1 MNFQKFG
8 AFPDTGY
15 SQSKKTQQNLPF
27 LELIKLL
34 PSLLKNKTNEP
45 TSSKSEE
52 NSEKTTQ
59 KSANAKAY
67 AEYVA
72 KHNAHLSSIHERK

>member
-15 SQSKKTQQNLPF
+15 SQSEKTQQNLP
-27 LELIKLL
+27 LPELLKLL
-34 PSLLKNKTNEP
+34 PSLLKGRTNEP
-45 TSSKSEE
+45 TVSNAEE
-52 NSEKTTQ
+52 NSVKNTQ